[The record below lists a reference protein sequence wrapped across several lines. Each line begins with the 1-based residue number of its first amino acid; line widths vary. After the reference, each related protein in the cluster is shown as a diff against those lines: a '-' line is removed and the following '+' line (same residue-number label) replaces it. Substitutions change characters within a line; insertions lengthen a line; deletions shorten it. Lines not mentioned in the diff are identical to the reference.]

1 MAKNDTKNSNKNTQ
15 QAERQAVYQLTVNPV
30 RMAVNDIAKWKLAV
44 DQARD
49 PNFPRRRLLYE
60 LYDQIILDGH
70 LASVIEKRKLSL
82 LNKRV
87 HYIEKSTSGET
98 KPNEEVTDGII
109 NTTWFRDLMDY
120 SLDADNYGHS
130 LCEFLLE
137 GGIIT
142 KVELFNRAN
151 IVPEIG
157 LLCWNYYTMP
167 AISING
173 KAFRDNIPVAVNDSV
188 GIFYRDN
195 QKHSPYLIEFG
206 KAKSYGRLMVAAQ
219 YVILKRNGIGQWAQ
233 FTEIFGQPFRVGEY
247 DPYDGS
253 ARKLLE
259 DGLDN
264 MGAAGWAVIPK
275 NTGLTFHDHNGSG
288 KSEVFKDLIEAC
300 NGELSKIFL
309 GNTMTT
315 EDGSSLSQSQTHK
328 ESEDELKVSDMIKA
342 EQTLNYIIKP
352 KLQELTGIKLDKGN
366 FSYPQSSEIPLEQ
379 RILID
384 SKLTDLIPIS
394 EEYFYTTYGVDK
406 PKPGEIPVRASS
418 RFSLPPD
425 DEEEPEEGGKPKE
438 KGEKSKEKKPDV
450 DENDAAEKKKTKLTQ
465 KLTAL
470 YGTSVKHYN
479 GKKLVLSAKDKSKLD
494 EIWVRIAQAM
504 HEGKLRKNY
513 VDPELVKFIRKKL
526 MQGVQNGYGGK
537 ISSYG
542 DGTPD
547 KVMLENLAADVKVFS
562 GFKTFQELREAT
574 DLLTDSDGKL
584 RDFSDFKKDVMTVNA
599 KYNEHWL
606 ETEYNYAIASAQ
618 TSSHWVDYQE
628 SKHIIPNL
636 TYRTAG
642 DDRVREEHALLDGI
656 TRPIDDSFWD
666 IYMPP
671 NDWGCRCDV
680 DQTDEEE
687 VTDIADMSLKEPP
700 EMFRVNAA
708 KEGVVFP
715 QKHPYYETSR
725 SERKAINDQLN
736 DMED

>member
-1 MAKNDTKNSNKNTQ
+1 MAKKTTEIQQTKT
-15 QAERQAVYQLTVNPV
+15 QAERQAVYQLTINPV
-30 RMAVNDIAKWKLAV
+30 RMVVNDIARWKLAV

-70 LASVIEKRKLSL
+70 LSSVIEKRKLSL
-82 LNKRV
+82 LNKKV
-87 HYIEKSTSGET
+87 HYADKTADGGV
-98 KPNEEVTDGII
+98 KPNDDVTDNII

-130 LCEFLLE
+130 LCEFILE
-137 GGIIT
+137 GGKIT

-151 IVPEIG
+151 IIPEIG

-173 KAFRDNIPVAVNDSV
+173 KAFRDNLPVVINDSV
-188 GIFYRDN
+188 GIFYN
-195 QKHSPYLIEFG
+195 NNKQHSPYLIEFG

-247 DPYDGS
+247 DPYDGT

-275 NTGLTFHDHNGSG
+275 GTMLTFHDHNGSG

-300 NGELSKIFL
+300 NAELSKIFL

-328 ESEDELKVSDMIKA
+328 ESEDELKVADMIKA
-342 EQTLNYIIKP
+342 EQTLNFIVRP
-352 KLQELTGIKLDKGN
+352 KLQDLTGLNLSKGN
-366 FSYPQSSEIPLEQ
+366 FSYPQTSEIPLEQ

-384 SKLTDLIPIS
+384 SKLTELIPIT
-394 EEYFYTTYGVDK
+394 EEYFYKTYGVDK

-425 DEEEPEEGGKPKE
+425 EESNPDNPTEQNRGDSQ
-438 KGEKSKEKKPDV
+438 KSKT
-450 DENDAAEKKKTKLTQ
+450 ENDDAEKKKTKLTQ

-470 YGTSVKHYN
+470 YGTQVKHYN
-479 GKKLVLSAKDKSKLD
+479 GKKLMLTTHDRSKLD
-494 EIWVRIAQAM
+494 EIWERIAQAM

-513 VDPELVKFIRKKL
+513 VDPELAAFIRKKL
-526 MQGVQNGYGGK
+526 MAAVADGYGGS
-537 ISSYG
+537 ISGYG
-542 DGTPD
+542 NGTPD
-547 KVMLENLAADVKVFS
+547 RVMLENLAKDVKVFS

-584 RDFSDFKKDVMTVNA
+584 RDFTDFKKDVMNVNA

-606 ETEYNYAIASAQ
+606 ETEYNYAIASSQMASNW
-618 TSSHWVDYQE
+618 TDYQE
-628 SKHIIPNL
+628 SKSIIPNL

-642 DDRVREEHALLDGI
+642 DDRVREEHAALDGI
-656 TRPIDDSFWD
+656 TRPIDDSFWNT
-666 IYMPP
+666 YYPP

-687 VTDIADMSLKEPP
+687 VTDVSGMELKQPP
-700 EMFRVNAA
+700 EMFRANTA
-708 KEGVVFP
+708 KEGIVFP
-715 QKHPYYETSR
+715 KHHPYYETNR
-725 SERKAINDQLN
+725 TERQAIRQQLN